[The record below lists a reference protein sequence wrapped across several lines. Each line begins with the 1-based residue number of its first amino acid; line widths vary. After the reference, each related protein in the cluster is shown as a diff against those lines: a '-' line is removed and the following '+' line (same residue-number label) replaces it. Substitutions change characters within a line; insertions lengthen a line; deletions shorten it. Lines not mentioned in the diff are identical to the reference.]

1 MNHTNAGE
9 QELYGSIITSVRQIE
24 MGLRTLK
31 LTDNRGHDA
40 GELYLRQFKLDL
52 KPSMLAY
59 VK

>member
-1 MNHTNAGE
+1 
-9 QELYGSIITSVRQIE
+9 